1 MCNANFTTGQPVP
14 LARHLHAWIDDNGP
28 LIHSRIE
35 LGTSL
40 KDPRLHNNNFEM
52 NRDGPLHQYDDQLT
66 ADADQWLGN
75 FRDYY
80 KGRKV
85 SSCQVNFTSKYQYE
99 FRT

>member
-1 MCNANFTTGQPVP
+1 
-14 LARHLHAWIDDNGP
+14 
-28 LIHSRIE
+28 
-35 LGTSL
+35 
-40 KDPRLHNNNFEM
+40 M

-66 ADADQWLGN
+66 AGADQWLGN

-85 SSCQVNFTSKYQYE
+85 SSCLVKFASKYQYE